1 MNRLNFT
8 WTVTRFEGR
17 FMDITLAFEDPE
29 YVSTGFI
36 HDQIQVNIFNKQQY
50 FISAELLLDL
60 DDSSLIISSKI
71 PRLFIDGPLVIPL
84 IAIAESSMA
93 GFKSTFYVSL
103 FLNFIVAGILSQFLG
118 SMRHL
123 QLVTHILMLRT
134 MVPANVNTLIQNLLP
149 ITQFD
154 FLEPWWTDLIVKVL
168 RIEVERYELF
178 QINDFVVTDQF
189 KGMGYDSS
197 LSLLLLGSVGF
208 YLVIYFFK
216 VIALGMLYLI
226 FVLQG
231 SNKSFKGYKLQKMLI
246 KSVFFNDLIIICRE
260 SYIELLIIVIFTVEF
275 FGP

>member
-1 MNRLNFT
+1 
-8 WTVTRFEGR
+8 
-17 FMDITLAFEDPE
+17 
-29 YVSTGFI
+29 
-36 HDQIQVNIFNKQQY
+36 
-50 FISAELLLDL
+50 
-60 DDSSLIISSKI
+60 
-71 PRLFIDGPLVIPL
+71 
-84 IAIAESSMA
+84 MA

-231 SNKSFKGYKLQKMLI
+231 SNKSFKGYKL
-246 KSVFFNDLIIICRE
+246 
-260 SYIELLIIVIFTVEF
+260 
-275 FGP
+275 

>member
-1 MNRLNFT
+1 M
-8 WTVTRFEGR
+8 
-17 FMDITLAFEDPE
+17 
-29 YVSTGFI
+29 
-36 HDQIQVNIFNKQQY
+36 
-50 FISAELLLDL
+50 
-60 DDSSLIISSKI
+60 
-71 PRLFIDGPLVIPL
+71 FIDGPLVIPL

-123 QLVTHILMLRT
+123 QFVTHILMLRT

-168 RIEVERYELF
+168 KIEVERYELF

-208 YLVIYFFK
+208 YLVIYFLK

-226 FVLQG
+226 FRLQG
-231 SNKSFKGYKLQKMLI
+231 SKKSFKGYK
-246 KSVFFNDLIIICRE
+246 
-260 SYIELLIIVIFTVEF
+260 Y
-275 FGP
+275 